1 MFIILCC
8 CCWCYS
14 VSFASVS
21 IRTSL
26 YAFVICV
33 YLFLLLFLVL
43 LSHWM
48 SLNLIHINII
58 IKWGINLLLFSA
70 NIVLV
75 LSRFDSSLGDE
86 RQSIESTISK
96 FIDDFWI
103 FECFVCLSFLVPF
116 MIVTYWV
123 TTKKILISRVFFYIY
138 TRKKFQCTFNET
150 FFNISCETVCKM
162 HWNDKKHV
170 SRPLLLS

>member
-1 MFIILCC
+1 MS
-8 CCWCYS
+8 CYYCLNANVTNNATQES
-14 VSFASVS
+14 ISIQSINCFVYYFVLLLLFFCVFCVSVS

-70 NIVLV
+70 NTVLV
-75 LSRFDSSLGDE
+75 LSRLDSSLGDE
-86 RQSIESTISK
+86 RQSIESMISK

-116 MIVTYWV
+116 MIVMYWV
-123 TTKKILISRVFFYIY
+123 
-138 TRKKFQCTFNET
+138 
-150 FFNISCETVCKM
+150 
-162 HWNDKKHV
+162 
-170 SRPLLLS
+170 